1 MIIKAIILTTLLT
14 NDPVIVIV
22 PPVEAVEGAL
32 FNEYDYEYAIEA
44 RRRGGKGD
52 KGRRRGGRGLR

>member
-1 MIIKAIILTTLLT
+1 MKAIILTTLLT
-14 NDPVIVIV
+14 NDPVIIIV

>member
-1 MIIKAIILTTLLT
+1 MKAIILTTLLT

-32 FNEYDYEYAIEA
+32 FNEYDWVWAIEA
-44 RRRGGKGD
+44 RRRGDKGNN
-52 KGRRRGGRGLR
+52 GRRRGGRGLR